1 VLSVRPAAGVRGGG
15 RLPAGGAARCEE
27 LRTVPD
33 RRADRQ
39 HLHRLAHL
47 HRGARRE
54 GGRCARRGR
63 PAPAPPRAVRPPT
76 QAPDPAA
83 RARARRSWRPSRP
96 CATGWTPAWCSRRCP
111 RSCAPPA
118 PAPRG
123 ARACSA
129 AACMRWGLSAAGR
142 SRAAAAARRRLNKLG
157 TFNLA
162 QLGQSKSPFA
172 EFMRAQRKS
181 NENFEESLLK
191 LVRTLPAVLKY
202 LPSEKAQVPGL
213 PALAGLGSGPAPR
226 GLWQPARPA
235 ARPPGLAC
243 RMHRRPRRGAR
254 ARALPQAA
262 VRARRTRA
270 HSCRACSTGSAATRP
285 TWRACC

>member
-1 VLSVRPAAGVRGGG
+1 METVTPVRDRLDACLVFPSMPAVM
-15 RLPAGGAARCEE
+15 C
-27 LRTVPD
+27 
-33 RRADRQ
+33 
-39 HLHRLAHL
+39 
-47 HRGARRE
+47 
-54 GGRCARRGR
+54 
-63 PAPAPPRAVRPPT
+63 
-76 QAPDPAA
+76 AA
-83 RARARRSWRPSRP
+83 RARAARGPGLFGRRMHALGPFSGGALTRG
-96 CATGWTPAWCSRRCP
+96 TG
-111 RSCAPPA
+111 
-118 PAPRG
+118 
-123 ARACSA
+123 
-129 AACMRWGLSAAGR
+129 
-142 SRAAAAARRRLNKLG
+142 ARRRLNKLG